1 MNLLET
7 NHQTHQKTHKSLFLL
22 FFFYFRTTLLHD
34 HAASRLVKKSIS
46 VRVRKSKKNHAFGP
60 KVTQKM
66 KAYFCPF
73 FRSEKL
79 YVTRDCRPG
88 RSNGSKRC
96 CCATISM
103 VILSACVAVAILIG
117 VGILD
122 VRGLTNSQGSSFRNP
137 RGPQEV
143 LTPMVDA
150 VRQEGINGLD
160 TRFNDPE
167 FTNGY
172 GKKVGFCAYNTYVA
186 FCILPDV
193 GGSYNTL

>member
-1 MNLLET
+1 
-7 NHQTHQKTHKSLFLL
+7 
-22 FFFYFRTTLLHD
+22 
-34 HAASRLVKKSIS
+34 
-46 VRVRKSKKNHAFGP
+46 
-60 KVTQKM
+60 
-66 KAYFCPF
+66 
-73 FRSEKL
+73 
-79 YVTRDCRPG
+79 
-88 RSNGSKRC
+88 
-96 CCATISM
+96 M

-160 TRFNDPE
+160 SRFNDPE

-172 GKKVGFCAYNTYVA
+172 GKKVELDFVPTFWA
-186 FCILPDV
+186 FLFYPNV

>member
-1 MNLLET
+1 
-7 NHQTHQKTHKSLFLL
+7 
-22 FFFYFRTTLLHD
+22 
-34 HAASRLVKKSIS
+34 
-46 VRVRKSKKNHAFGP
+46 
-60 KVTQKM
+60 
-66 KAYFCPF
+66 
-73 FRSEKL
+73 
-79 YVTRDCRPG
+79 
-88 RSNGSKRC
+88 
-96 CCATISM
+96 M

-160 TRFNDPE
+160 SRFNDPE

-172 GKKVGFCAYNTYVA
+172 GKKVKLDFVLTTYILL
-186 FCILPDV
+186 FCILPKRRR
-193 GGSYNTL
+193 SYNALYYFISLRGKTFLVNLLY